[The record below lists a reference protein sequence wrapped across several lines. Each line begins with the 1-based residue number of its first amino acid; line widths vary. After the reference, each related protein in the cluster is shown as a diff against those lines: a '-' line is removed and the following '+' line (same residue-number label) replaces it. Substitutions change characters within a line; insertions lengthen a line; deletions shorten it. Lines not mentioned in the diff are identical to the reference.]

1 MAKSLI
7 DKVIEKCG
15 SQAEAARRLDVT
27 RANISLIASGKVQL
41 SPELAAL
48 CAEIVGEDPYRCAA
62 EAMVLNCKDR
72 NKAERLNRAFH
83 LPRLAG
89 GAAMLL
95 ISLALGVSCPD
106 SVSAKSVRE
115 HLTVYTLWQL
125 LRRARTRAKDWTR
138 TGFRL
143 SGNALRASGHY
154 LRPQTLARQGI
165 QRWPRQRAEA
175 NTSPSATAAGWGGGS
190 A

>member
-15 SQAEAARRLDVT
+15 SQAEAARRLEVT
-27 RANISLIASGKVQL
+27 RANVSLIASGKVQL

-89 GAAMLL
+89 GAVMLL

-106 SVSAKSVRE
+106 SASAKSVRE
-115 HLTVYTLWQL
+115 HLTVYTSWQVWCRIVRGL
-125 LRRARTRAKDWTR
+125 VLMARRAIGATGMPGTR
-138 TGFRL
+138 T
-143 SGNALRASGHY
+143 SCQA
-154 LRPQTLARQGI
+154 
-165 QRWPRQRAEA
+165 
-175 NTSPSATAAGWGGGS
+175 GGGHWGLS
-190 A
+190 LSWR

>member
-1 MAKSLI
+1 MAQSLI

-62 EAMVLNCKDR
+62 EAMALNCKDR

-95 ISLALGVSCPD
+95 IFLALGASCPD
-106 SVSAKSVRE
+106 SASAKSVRE
-115 HLTVYTLWQL
+115 HLTVYTSWQL
-125 LRRARTRAKDWTR
+125 CRRMVRFFVLMTRGTIGATVKPGTR
-138 TGFRL
+138 TGYQA
-143 SGNALRASGHY
+143 GTGHCG
-154 LRPQTLARQGI
+154 LC
-165 QRWPRQRAEA
+165 W
-175 NTSPSATAAGWGGGS
+175 
-190 A
+190 

>member
-1 MAKSLI
+1 MAQSLI

-72 NKAERLNRAFH
+72 KKAERLNRAFH

-95 ISLALGVSCPD
+95 ISLALGASCPD
-106 SVSAKSVRE
+106 SASAKSVRE
-115 HLTVYTLWQL
+115 HLTVYTSWQL
-125 LRRARTRAKDWTR
+125 WCRIVRVFVLMARGTIEATGKPGTR
-138 TGFRL
+138 TGCQA
-143 SGNALRASGHY
+143 GNGHCG
-154 LRPQTLARQGI
+154 LTWLCH
-165 QRWPRQRAEA
+165 
-175 NTSPSATAAGWGGGS
+175 
-190 A
+190 